1 MRDYIFI
8 AKFVKLVVSR
18 SSVLPN
24 IHFLPTV
31 QLSLS
36 AALYS
41 LHLVLKTSSWLLV
54 IKSTFPRVA
63 CWVVLFIAFPAS
75 LFSTFQIFMRSCLLQ
90 IHCLLAFGRFKP
102 AIYCSFLVLRCLQ
115 STARISLFDS
125 CFRILILIS
134 HTLLLA
140 AQCFPYALL
149 VISWMLLTGH
159 ILLTALFYFA
169 VCWY

>member
-1 MRDYIFI
+1 MLAWII
-8 AKFVKLVVSR
+8 SR
-18 SSVLPN
+18 STVISN
-24 IHFLPTV
+24 IRSLPTA
-31 QLSLS
+31 QLL
-36 AALYS
+36 LPYTHYS
-41 LHLVLKTSSWLLV
+41 LHSVHKLHAACLSLKLRCSGCFFLLSVIHRSSCQSFLKV
-54 IKSTFPRVA
+54 SDFQQKSVTA
-63 CWVVLFIAFPAS
+63 CFCS
-75 LFSTFQIFMRSCLLQ
+75 
-90 IHCLLAFGRFKP
+90 LAFGRFKP